1 MGQRNDVKNIYV
13 YAHWAGMKEPFL
25 MGELK
30 AEFVRGKEIFSF
42 SYAEDWLKS
51 SFSQILD
58 PELLFYSGSQ
68 YAGDEKSNF
77 GVFLDSSP
85 DRWGRILMKRQEAAT
100 ARSEG
105 RTERTLRESDYLLGV
120 FDGHRMGALRFKKDP
135 DGPFLNNNET
145 LAFPPWTS
153 IRELEQIS
161 LRLEDED
168 ITDEPEYLKWL
179 TMLVNPGSSLGGARP
194 KASVLDDKKNL
205 WIAKFPSKTDIKDIG
220 GWEMVANELARNAG
234 LNVAISQIQMFS
246 SRFYTFLTKRFDRTD
261 TGERIHYASAMT
273 MLGYKDGDSFN
284 EGVSY
289 LEIVDF
295 LTNNGANIDSDL
307 KELWSRIVF
316 NIFISN
322 TDDHLR
328 NHGFILTDKGWI
340 LSPAYDINPNEDGM
354 GLSLNIDLDDN
365 SLSLDLPIKVVEYFR
380 LDKDD
385 GFIIIDRIR
394 KAVSD
399 WRRIANKYQL
409 PKSEQEIMARVFER
423 FIKKSSGISK

>member
-1 MGQRNDVKNIYV
+1 MGQRNDVRNIYV
-13 YAHWAGMKEPFL
+13 YAHWVGMKEPVL

-51 SFSQILD
+51 SFLQILD

-68 YAGDEKSNF
+68 YAGDEKSSF

-85 DRWGRILMKRQEAAT
+85 DRWGRILMKRWEAAT
-100 ARSEG
+100 ARSER

-120 FDGHRMGALRFKKDP
+120 FDGHRIGALRFKEDP

-145 LAFPPWTS
+145 LASPPWTS

-161 LRLEDED
+161 LRLENED
-168 ITDEPEYLKWL
+168 ITDDPEYLKWL
-179 TMLVNPGSSLGGARP
+179 TMSLNPGSSLGGARP

-234 LNVAISQIQMFS
+234 LNVAISQIQKFS

-261 TGERIHYASAMT
+261 AGERIHYTSAMT
-273 MLGYKDGDSFN
+273 ILGYKDGDSFHK
-284 EGVSY
+284 GVSY

-340 LSPAYDINPNEDGM
+340 LSPAYDINPNEDGT

-385 GFIIIDRIR
+385 GLIIIDHIR
-394 KAVSD
+394 NVVSD

-409 PKSEQEIMARVFER
+409 PKSEQEIMEKVFER
-423 FIKKSSGISK
+423 FLKKNSSISK

>member
-1 MGQRNDVKNIYV
+1 MGQRNDIMNIYV
-13 YAHWAGMKEPFL
+13 YAHWVGMKEPFL

-42 SYAEDWLKS
+42 SYAEEWIKS
-51 SFSQILD
+51 RFSQILD

-85 DRWGRILMKRQEAAT
+85 DRWGRILMKRREAAT
-100 ARSEG
+100 ARYEG
-105 RTERTLRESDYLLGV
+105 RKERTLRESDYLLGV
-120 FDGHRMGALRFKKDP
+120 FDGHRMGALRFKEDP
-135 DGPFLNNNET
+135 DGPFLKNNET
-145 LAFPPWTS
+145 LASPPWTS

-161 LRLEDED
+161 LRLEEED
-168 ITDEPEYLKWL
+168 ITDDPEYIKWL

-220 GWEMVANELARNAG
+220 GWEMVANEIARNAG
-234 LNVAISQIQMFS
+234 LNVAISKIQKFS
-246 SRFYTFLTKRFDRTD
+246 SRYYTFLTKRFDRTD

-273 MLGYKDGDSFN
+273 MLGYKDGNSFQ

-295 LTNNGANIDSDL
+295 LTNNGASIDSDL
-307 KELWSRIVF
+307 NELWSRIVF

-340 LSPAYDINPNEDGM
+340 LSPAYDINPNEDGT

-365 SLSLDLPIKVVEYFR
+365 SLTLDLPLKVLEYFR

-385 GFIIIDRIR
+385 GLIVIDRIR
-394 KAVSD
+394 KAVND

-409 PKSEQEIMARVFER
+409 PKSEQEIMAKVFER
-423 FIKKSSGISK
+423 FLKK

>member
-1 MGQRNDVKNIYV
+1 MGQRNDVRNIYV
-13 YAHWAGMKEPFL
+13 YAHWAGMKEPVL

-30 AEFVRGKEIFSF
+30 AEFARGKEIFSF

-85 DRWGRILMKRQEAAT
+85 DRWGRILMKRREAAT
-100 ARSEG
+100 ARYEG
-105 RTERTLRESDYLLGV
+105 RTERTFRESDYLLGV
-120 FDGHRMGALRFKKDP
+120 FDGHRMGALRFKEDP

-145 LAFPPWTS
+145 LVSPPWTS

-168 ITDEPEYLKWL
+168 ITDDPEYLKWL

-234 LNVAISQIQMFS
+234 LNVAISQIQKFS

-261 TGERIHYASAMT
+261 AGERIHYASAMT
-273 MLGYKDGDSFN
+273 MLGYRDGDSFH

-295 LTNNGANIDSDL
+295 LTNNGANIDNDL

-340 LSPAYDINPNEDGM
+340 LSPAYDINPNEDGT

-385 GFIIIDRIR
+385 GLIIIDHIR
-394 KAVSD
+394 KVVSD

-409 PKSEQEIMARVFER
+409 PKSEQEIMAKVFER
-423 FIKKSSGISK
+423 F